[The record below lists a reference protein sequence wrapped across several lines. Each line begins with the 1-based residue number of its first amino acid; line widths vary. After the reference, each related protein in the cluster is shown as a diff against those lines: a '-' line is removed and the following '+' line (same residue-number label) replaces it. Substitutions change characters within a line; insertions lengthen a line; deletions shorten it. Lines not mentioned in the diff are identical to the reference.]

1 MAKLVLTN
9 STVSLNGQDISSS
22 VAAITISTSAAEVP
36 TTNFGSGGAVT
47 RVSGLIDNSVTLSM
61 HNDYNA
67 IDGLIFPL
75 IGSTAVTMIV
85 KPAGTAA
92 ASAPAAPAR
101 ERSARQRHPSPPAG
115 KSRWRRPRR
124 PSQRSR
130 SERSYDVRP
139 HSGHHQPDRAHRLL
153 KQVRT
158 IHIQT
163 GLCQAYR

>member
-75 IGSTAVTMIV
+75 IGSTAVTMVI
-85 KPAGTAA
+85 KAGTAA
-92 ASAPAAPAR
+92 VSTAN
-101 ERSARQRHPSPPAG
+101 PSYTFSVLCTEWTPVNGAVG
-115 KSRWRRPRR
+115 
-124 PSQRSR
+124 
-130 SERSYDVRP
+130 ELNTADVTWP
-139 HSGHHQPDRAHRLL
+139 ISG
-153 KQVRT
+153 T
-158 IHIQT
+158 IT
-163 GLCQAYR
+163 KAVA